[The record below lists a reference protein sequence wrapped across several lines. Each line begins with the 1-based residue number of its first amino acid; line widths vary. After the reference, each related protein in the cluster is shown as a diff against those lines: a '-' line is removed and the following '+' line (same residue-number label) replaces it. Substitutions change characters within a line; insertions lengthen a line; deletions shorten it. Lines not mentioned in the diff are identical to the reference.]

1 MTPAEL
7 DAILELGDPAV
18 VVVEPD
24 GPVADRAG
32 AVTVIGL
39 GDGQP
44 DTDLEP
50 RIAPS
55 WKAPISGG
63 STGRPKII
71 MSGRPAVTS
80 GSDPGMWGIERG
92 EQALITA
99 PLHHNAPFATALS
112 TIFLGGSVILLTRLN
127 AERTLSAIDAY
138 GVTWVYL
145 VPTMM
150 RRILALPDEVRS
162 RYPLESLRS
171 AWHCAEPCPTWLKRR
186 WIEWLGPERLWEL
199 YAGTEAEAG
208 CTIRGDEWLAH
219 VGSVGQVTWGEMKL
233 LDPDGAEIT
242 EPDVAGE
249 IFMRVTPGTDATY
262 HYIGAEP
269 HIRDG
274 WSSLGDMGR
283 FDADGY
289 LYLHDRRSDMITV
302 GGVNVYPAEI
312 EAALVEHERVLT
324 AVVIGL
330 PNADTGNHLHAIV
343 HTPNPA
349 VPPRPSCA
357 ASSPIGSRATSSPRP
372 SNWSIS
378 PCATPPARSGGRRC
392 APHASRRNPGERT
405 IRSVR
410 RLPGKKVLVT
420 GGARGIGRMIAEGLL
435 LRARA
440 PSSTSPPWK
449 ADAADEAARSLS
461 EFGEI
466 HAFAADI
473 ATEQGCRDLIDAV
486 AERTDHLD
494 VLVNNAGATWGA
506 PFDEFPDAAWD
517 KVLGVNVKT
526 PFTLAKLARP
536 LLEAGAAAGDAPAR
550 IINIGSIDGLAVPN
564 YENYSYSAAKAAIH
578 HLTRHMAA
586 NLGTVDP
593 GQRDRAGTVPD
604 QDDEA
609 GARRAGRRDRRRQSA
624 AADRAPGGHH
634 RRRDLP
640 ALSGRFVHHR
650 HRHPGRRRAHRD
662 HVRRPRSELPGGLNH
677 A

>member
-1 MTPAEL
+1 MFRPEDGFPLSEIPKAFAAEIGDTVVVRADADTLTWEQLHRGSNRMAWGLIAAGAAPGRIVTLLLPNSTDLILSAFACYKAGATPQVLSPRMTPAEL

-112 TIFLGGSVILLTRLN
+112 TIFLGGSVILLTRFN

-262 HYIGAEP
+262 HHIGAEP

-343 HTPNPA
+343 HTPE
-349 VPPRPSCA
+349 
-357 ASSPIGSRATSSPRP
+357 
-372 SNWSIS
+372 
-378 PCATPPARSGGRRC
+378 SGGATETELRGFLADRL
-392 APHASRRNPGERT
+392 SRHKQPAT
-405 IRSVR
+405 IELVHQSLRDAAGKVR
-410 RLPGKKVLVT
+410 RS
-420 GGARGIGRMIAEGLL
+420 A
-435 LRARA
+435 LRA
-440 PSSTSPPWK
+440 
-449 ADAADEAARSLS
+449 
-461 EFGEI
+461 
-466 HAFAADI
+466 
-473 ATEQGCRDLIDAV
+473 
-486 AERTDHLD
+486 
-494 VLVNNAGATWGA
+494 
-506 PFDEFPDAAWD
+506 
-517 KVLGVNVKT
+517 
-526 PFTLAKLARP
+526 
-536 LLEAGAAAGDAPAR
+536 AR
-550 IINIGSIDGLAVPN
+550 ITEES
-564 YENYSYSAAKAAIH
+564 
-578 HLTRHMAA
+578 R
-586 NLGTVDP
+586 
-593 GQRDRAGTVPD
+593 
-604 QDDEA
+604 
-609 GARRAGRRDRRRQSA
+609 
-624 AADRAPGGHH
+624 
-634 RRRDLP
+634 
-640 ALSGRFVHHR
+640 
-650 HRHPGRRRAHRD
+650 
-662 HVRRPRSELPGGLNH
+662 
-677 A
+677 